1 MPPETRGVECIAD
14 SITLEGGVREL
25 GLRLSERQRER
36 LARYLDLLQR
46 WNRVYNLTAVRDP
59 QAMLEQH
66 VLDTLAILPP
76 LLTRGLVRW
85 SEPEDPASSGLV
97 RAADLG
103 SGAGLPGLIL
113 AMLCTDMHLTSIEPV
128 GKKCAFQQQ
137 VVSELGLTDVE
148 IIQKRAEQVCRP
160 VDLIF
165 SRALTSLA
173 ALIQIAVGLI
183 GPGTRLIAMKGRL
196 REIEIELKA
205 LPAGWSAEVV
215 QVAVP
220 GLQTERHLVIMNRT

>member
-1 MPPETRGVECIAD
+1 MPPEARGVACATD
-14 SITLEGGVREL
+14 PITLDGGLRAL
-25 GLRLSERQRER
+25 GLSLSKRQRER
-36 LARYLDLLQR
+36 LAGYLDLLQR

-66 VLDTLAILPP
+66 VLDTLAILPA
-76 LLTRGLVRW
+76 LLVRGLVRL
-85 SEPEDPASSGLV
+85 SAPEGSAPRRLTHV
-97 RAADLG
+97 ADLG

-113 AMLCTDMHLTSIEPV
+113 AMLCTDMHLMSIEPV

-148 IIQKRAEQVCRP
+148 IVQKRAEQVRRP

-173 ALIQIAVGLI
+173 ALIQMAVGLI
-183 GPGTRLIAMKGRL
+183 GPCTRLIAMKGRL

-205 LPAGWSAEVV
+205 LPAGWSAELV
-215 QVAVP
+215 QVSVP
-220 GLQTERHLVIMNRT
+220 GLQTERHLVLLNRT